1 MNEAIVPW
9 TEEIFQQYQGNRVIE
24 IESGPRKP
32 RADDMRRST
41 YNYRPI
47 AAKLRAANPGMTS
60 KQSVVQAREERS
72 LDIQYWH
79 RNRYNRRAAR
89 AAAVSVI
96 PAEGA
101 TAVAI
106 PGRAARAA
114 AEAAEEAAEAAA
126 AIPAGEASLTG
137 GFPPQANISRGGLL
151 VPIPMVLV
159 MPPPVMPIRRPPM
172 NPLVGVV
179 GVAGVMG
186 WRIWRYF
193 FETE

>member
-47 AAKLRAANPGMTS
+47 ADKLRAANPGMTI
-60 KQSVVQAREERS
+60 KQSVVQAKEERS
-72 LDIQYWH
+72 IDIRYWH
-79 RNRYNRRAAR
+79 RNRDNR
-89 AAAVSVI
+89 
-96 PAEGA
+96 
-101 TAVAI
+101 
-106 PGRAARAA
+106 RAARAA
-114 AEAAEEAAEAAA
+114 AEAAILAEEAAAAILAEEAAA
-126 AIPAGEASLTG
+126 AIPAGEASLTNN
-137 GFPPQANISRGGLL
+137 FLPPANISRGGLL

-159 MPPPVMPIRRPPM
+159 MPPPVLPIRLPPM